1 MGWGNLFWASDLLWS
16 YLRSPNANDAQ
27 PKRKERSGQPKHNRR
42 AAQNKTKKVRPAGG
56 RLFSALRGS
65 DFGDSSFARQMRR
78 RRRPRLRPSRRR
90 RQIGNLRDQGAPQP
104 TCKHRCRR
112 HRGRGR
118 QSARAGAAEPQST
131 AHRRQAIRAEGRRS
145 ELKEKVNSFL
155 FNFQSP
161 TVLIYMYLYPL
172 NLNRLIIILSF
183 NLLC

>member
-1 MGWGNLFWASDLLWS
+1 M
-16 YLRSPNANDAQ
+16 RSPKEKKGPASPNTIDVQ
-27 PKRKERSGQPKHNRR
+27 PKT
-42 AAQNKTKKVRPAGG
+42 KTKKIRPAGG

-90 RQIGNLRDQGAPQP
+90 RQVGNPQDQGAPQP
-104 TCKHRCRR
+104 TCKHRRRR